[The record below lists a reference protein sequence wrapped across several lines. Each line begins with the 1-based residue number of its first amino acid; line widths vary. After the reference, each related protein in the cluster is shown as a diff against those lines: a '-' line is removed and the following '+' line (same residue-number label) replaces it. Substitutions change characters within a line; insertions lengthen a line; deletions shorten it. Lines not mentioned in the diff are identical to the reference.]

1 MKNQTVEKLWNIMIC
16 LGLAGLVV
24 LFSMLYGMFLI
35 TAQEGSGHGY
45 SGIEIGALCF
55 FCLFT
60 SFFMLRLSKGLK
72 LFSFDLSFLTKKNLK
87 IILIGTVLTLGILIA
102 ETILINQNILI
113 EQAGN
118 PRTMAVLSKA
128 SSLVIGLFTFILAPI
143 MEEVL
148 FRGGIIGLVFADKQ
162 LLGVFVSSLV
172 YCLAFRPE
180 GIIYWLL
187 SLMMNI
193 ILGLAYV
200 QTKRLEVPIIIKML
214 TLLLMLLF

>member
-24 LFSMLYGMFLI
+24 LFSMLFGMFLI
-35 TAQEGSGHGY
+35 TAQEGSVHGY

-55 FCLFT
+55 FCLVT

-87 IILIGTVLTLGILIA
+87 IIFIGTVLALGILIA

-128 SSLVIGLFTFILAPI
+128 PSLVIGLFTFILAPI

-148 FRGGIIGLVFADKQ
+148 FRGGIIGLVFADKPF
-162 LLGVFVSSLV
+162 LGVLVSSLV
-172 YCLAFRPE
+172 YCLAFRPD

>member
-24 LFSMLYGMFLI
+24 FFSMLFGMFLI

-55 FCLFT
+55 FCLVT

-87 IILIGTVLTLGILIA
+87 IILIGTALTLGILIA

-128 SSLVIGLFTFILAPI
+128 PSLVIGVFILFLLQSWRKFSFVAGLSGWCLRISSFWVCLFPVWCIAWHFGPI
-143 MEEVL
+143 RFGLRTDETARGADYYQDAHAFIDVAVL
-148 FRGGIIGLVFADKQ
+148 K
-162 LLGVFVSSLV
+162 
-172 YCLAFRPE
+172 LA
-180 GIIYWLL
+180 ID
-187 SLMMNI
+187 
-193 ILGLAYV
+193 
-200 QTKRLEVPIIIKML
+200 
-214 TLLLMLLF
+214 